1 MSTVKN
7 PQTFEE
13 QTECIMNT
21 LLVDFLT
28 PKFQCSN
35 RNLPDADEPHSGEPC
50 SFDVAIIAGRLRMLG
65 DEFNGE
71 LEASANNVI
80 SKITQGQ
87 GGAVVKDTV
96 ESLSSFWCAKDPTLA
111 FERAFLGAT
120 VKLLQYVACRAP
132 RQVARQV
139 ASCMTSMI
147 NGNTAVREF
156 IQNQGGWENLES

>member
-1 MSTVKN
+1 MKN
-7 PQTFEE
+7 PRTFEE

-80 SKITQGQ
+80 AKITQGQ
-87 GGAVVKDTV
+87 GGTVVKDTV
-96 ESLSSFWCAKDPTLA
+96 EFLSSSWCAKDPTLA

-120 VKLLQYVACRAP
+120 VKLLQCVACMGP
-132 RQVARQV
+132 QVAGQV

-147 NGNTAVREF
+147 NGNAAVREF
-156 IQNQGGWENLES
+156 IQDQGGWENLES